1 MGKLETSTIYCVFLF
16 CLQKIA
22 QYIDF
27 LALFVII

>member
-1 MGKLETSTIYCVFLF
+1 MGKRDASTIYCVFF
-16 CLQKIA
+16 VIFAKIA

>member
-1 MGKLETSTIYCVFLF
+1 MGKLDASTIYCVFSVF
-16 CLQKIA
+16 LQKIA

>member
-1 MGKLETSTIYCVFLF
+1 MGKRDTYTIYCVFFVIFL
-16 CLQKIA
+16 KTA

>member
-1 MGKLETSTIYCVFLF
+1 MGKLDTSTIYCVFSVF
-16 CLQKIA
+16 FAKIA